1 MKLIKKQNKYCL
13 LLAQSFLFN
22 GIEKGVAEAAFQ
34 NGECSCME
42 YEAGEKIYTRSNYK
56 KSLGIVFSGVV
67 KAMKPENENL
77 IMNTFYSGGIFGVA
91 CLFNNSRRY
100 VSEIIAVKKS
110 RVLFLSQQLLHELFE
125 NHTRIAENYISY
137 LSDRICFLNSRIDNF
152 TGGTAVC
159 RLATFLLSLSAQNEY
174 SLVLEL
180 PCTLT
185 QLANTLNIGRASL
198 YRAFDDLSD
207 TGVITREGR
216 KVTINQIERLRSGQ
230 FGDES

>member
-1 MKLIKKQNKYCL
+1 MKFVKKQNKYGQ

-22 GIEKGVAEAAFQ
+22 GIEQDLAQDAFQ
-34 NGECSCME
+34 SSECSCME
-42 YEAGEKIYTRSNYK
+42 YEAGEKIYTRSNYR

-77 IMNTFYSGGIFGVA
+77 VMNTFYSGGIFGVA

-100 VSEIIAVKKS
+100 VSEITAVKRS
-110 RVLFLSQQLLHELFE
+110 RVLFLSQQLLQDLFE
-125 NHTRIAENYISY
+125 KNTKIAENYISY

-159 RLATFLLSLSAQNEY
+159 RLATFLLSLSAQHEY

-185 QLANTLNIGRASL
+185 QLSNTLNIGRASL
-198 YRAFDDLSD
+198 YRAFDDLSSA
-207 TGVITREGR
+207 GVVTREGK
-216 KVTINQIERLRSGQ
+216 KVTINQIERLRTGQ
-230 FGDES
+230 FDGE